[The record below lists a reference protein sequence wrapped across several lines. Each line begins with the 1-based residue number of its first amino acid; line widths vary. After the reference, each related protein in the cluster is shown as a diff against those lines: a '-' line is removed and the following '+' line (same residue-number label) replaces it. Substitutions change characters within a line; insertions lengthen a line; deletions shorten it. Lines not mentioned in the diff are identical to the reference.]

1 MTNDGPRLPPRA
13 PEQWDD
19 ETRSILERN
28 TVGGGRVLNIFAT
41 IAHHPKLLKRWLVF
55 GAHVLVKS
63 TLSPRER
70 ELLILRIGW
79 RCRSPYE
86 WGQHVVIGRQ
96 SGLTDDD
103 IARVAEG
110 PDAGGW
116 SEVDAALLRA
126 ADELFDECAIS
137 DGTWELLSRHYDEQ
151 QLLDVIFTVG
161 QYQLVSMA
169 LNTLRVERDDG
180 VSGVPFP
187 ERP

>member
-1 MTNDGPRLPPRA
+1 MTNDGPRLAPRPP
-13 PEQWDD
+13 EEWDE
-19 ETRSILERN
+19 ETEALLQRN
-28 TVGGGRVLNIFAT
+28 ALGGRVLNIFST

-63 TLSPRER
+63 TLGPRER
-70 ELLILRIGW
+70 ELLVLRTGW

-103 IARVAEG
+103 IARIAAG
-110 PDAGGW
+110 PDAPGW
-116 SEVDAALLRA
+116 SPQESMLLRA
-126 ADELFDECAIS
+126 ADELHDDRMIS
-137 DGTWELLSRHYDEQ
+137 DATWEALTSHYDEQ

-169 LNTLRVERDDG
+169 LNSLRVERDDG
-180 VSGVPFP
+180 VTGMPFP

>member
-1 MTNDGPRLPPRA
+1 MPDDGPRLRPRPP
-13 PEQWDD
+13 EEWDD
-19 ETRSILERN
+19 ETRAILERN
-28 TVGGGRVLNIFAT
+28 AGAGGRVLNIFST

-63 TLSPRER
+63 TLRPRER
-70 ELLILRIGW
+70 ELLILRVGW

-103 IARVAEG
+103 IERVAEG
-110 PDAGGW
+110 PDAAGW
-116 SEVDAALLRA
+116 SELDAALLRA
-126 ADELFDECAIS
+126 ADELHDDSAIS
-137 DGTWELLSRHYDEQ
+137 DATWEVLARRYDEQ

-180 VSGVPFP
+180 VSDVPLP
-187 ERP
+187 LR